1 MPRTK
6 EEILIV
12 DDTPSIRTSMSL
24 VLSEI
29 GYRVS
34 TAEDGFR
41 ALREIRQSMP
51 DIVLSDLNMPGMS
64 GFELLSVIRQ
74 LFPAIHTIAMSG
86 AFSGDE
92 VPSGV
97 AADAFF
103 PKGCSLDALLRI
115 IATLAQ
121 AERRAPHPSDAVSAL
136 MTYRIANDASQGARV
151 TISCPECLR
160 TFTHPLECDGSLMLD
175 THCIHC
181 GCSMQNRMVHHSS
194 QTSLQALQHSA
205 GAAVHSQSAPG
216 FSN

>member
-1 MPRTK
+1 MPRI
-6 EEILIV
+6 EQEILIV
-12 DDTPSIRTSMSL
+12 DDTLSIRTSMSL

-29 GYRVS
+29 GYRAR
-34 TAEDGFR
+34 TAEDGFS
-41 ALREIRQSMP
+41 ALREIRQSIP

-86 AFSGDE
+86 AFSGNE

-103 PKGCSLDALLRI
+103 QKGYSLDALLRI

-121 AERRAPHPSDAVSAL
+121 AERRAPHPSSTVPPLMIYGSAH
-136 MTYRIANDASQGARV
+136 DSSQGPCV
-151 TISCPECLR
+151 SISCPECLR
-160 TFTHPLECDGSLMLD
+160 TFTHPLQCDGSLLLE

-181 GCSMQNRMVHHSS
+181 GYSIHDAMVHHSN
-194 QTSLQALQHSA
+194 QTSLQAFQYKAS
-205 GAAVHSQSAPG
+205 AAVHSQSAPG

>member
-29 GYRVS
+29 GYRVR
-34 TAEDGFR
+34 TAEDGFS
-41 ALREIRQSMP
+41 ALREIRRSMP
-51 DIVLSDLNMPGMS
+51 QIVLSDLNMPGMS

-74 LFPAIHTIAMSG
+74 RFPAIRTIAMSG
-86 AFSGDE
+86 AFSGVE

-103 PKGCSLDALLRI
+103 QKGRSLDALLQVI
-115 IATLAQ
+115 DTLAQ
-121 AERRAPHPSDAVSAL
+121 AERRAPRPSSTVSPL
-136 MTYRIANDASQGARV
+136 VIYGRIHDSSPGAYV

-160 TFTHPLECDGSLMLD
+160 TFTQPFEGDGGLLFE
-175 THCIHC
+175 THCVHC
-181 GCSMQNRMVHHSS
+181 GCSMQYAIVQHSD
-194 QTSLQALQHSA
+194 QTTVQALQHTA
-205 GAAVHSQSAPG
+205 GAAVRSQSAIG
-216 FSN
+216 FSY

>member
-1 MPRTK
+1 MPCTK
-6 EEILIV
+6 EKILIV
-12 DDTPSIRTSMSL
+12 DDALCIRTSILL

-29 GYRVS
+29 GYRVR
-34 TAEDGFR
+34 TAEDGFT

-74 LFPAIHTIAMSG
+74 QFPAIHTIAMSG

-92 VPSGV
+92 VPCGV

-103 PKGCSLDALLRI
+103 PKGYSLNALMRI

-121 AERRAPHPSDAVSAL
+121 TERRAPHPPSTVSPL
-136 MTYRIANDASQGARV
+136 MIYRSAHDSSQGECV
-151 TISCPECLR
+151 SISCPECLR
-160 TFTHPLECDGSLMLD
+160 TFTHPLECDGSLLIE

-181 GCSMQNRMVHHSS
+181 GYSIQYAMVHHSN
-194 QTSLQALQHSA
+194 QTSLQAFQYKV